1 MSLRTALTRPARYGA
16 LASGTLPV
24 LTFPGVGLAWL
35 AWAALVPGLLLM
47 RAADGP
53 REAAVRGWWFG
64 AGFILTG
71 MYWLIPS
78 IGPALPVLAVLFGAL
93 QAPLGLAAWWLLHG
107 EPTARRAAAALA
119 VLPAVWVS
127 AEFVRS
133 WDALGGPWALLGATQ
148 WEHPAVLSLASIG
161 GVWLVSWAL
170 VTVNTALLVLL
181 CAHEVRLRAAAGTA
195 ALAVLLAGP
204 LVFAEQAAPATA
216 GSASVGLVQSGPTP
230 DEQARLEANIKITRS
245 LAGRPVDLVVWG
257 ESSTTDDLDRKQSTV
272 DRLAALS
279 RSTGA
284 QLLVGE
290 DARKADGRIS
300 KDAVLVDG
308 SGLVARYRKI
318 RLVPFGEYIPLR
330 PLLGWIAGVSAAAGE
345 NRAPGSA
352 VHLLPVVD
360 RDGRPLPVGTL
371 ICFESAFPD
380 MSRTSAQQGAA
391 LIVYQSAT
399 STFQSTWAPAQHAS
413 LGALRAAET
422 GRPVVQAALTGESV
436 AYDAQGRR
444 LVRLTTDESGAV
456 TVRLSLAAPSARTWY
471 VRLGDWVPLTALAV
485 VLAAAATAALPLLRE
500 RRRPGPPPSTTPTGA
515 PPARV

>member
-1 MSLRTALTRPARYGA
+1 MNLRTALSRPARYGA
-16 LASGTLPV
+16 LVSGALPV
-24 LTFPGVGLAWL
+24 LTFPGAGLAAL
-35 AWAALVPGLLLM
+35 AWVALVPGLLVM
-47 RAADGP
+47 RAAGGP

-78 IGPALPVLAVLFGAL
+78 IGPALPLLAVVFGVL
-93 QAPLGLAAWWLLHG
+93 QAPFGLAAWWLLHG
-107 EPTARRAAAALA
+107 RLTPRRSAAALA

-127 AEFVRS
+127 AEYARS
-133 WDALGGPWALLGATQ
+133 WHALGGPWALLGASQ
-148 WEHPAVLSLASIG
+148 WEHPAVLGLATVG

-170 VTVNTALLVLL
+170 VAVNTAMVVLA
-181 CAHEVRLRAAAGTA
+181 CAEGVGLRVLAGGTA
-195 ALAVLLAGP
+195 LASVLAGP
-204 LVFAEQAAPATA
+204 VLFAAQAAPATS
-216 GSASVGLVQSGPTP
+216 GSASVALVQAGQTA
-230 DEQARLEANIKITRS
+230 DEQARLEANVRITRS

-257 ESSTTDDLDRKQSTV
+257 ESSTTADLDRDGATV

-284 QLLVGE
+284 QLMVGE

-300 KDAVLVDG
+300 KDAVLVDS
-308 SGLVARYRKI
+308 SGIVARYRKI

-352 VHLLPVVD
+352 VHLLPVVGQ
-360 RDGRPLPVGTL
+360 DGRPLPIGTL

-380 MSRTSAQQGAA
+380 MSRAAARQGAE

-413 LGALRAAET
+413 LGAIRAAET

-444 LVRLTTDESGAV
+444 QVRLTTGEAGAV
-456 TVRLSLAAPSARTWY
+456 TVRLSLADPSARTWY

-485 VLAAAATAALPLLRE
+485 SLSAAAVGFGPRLRE
-500 RRRPGPPPSTTPTGA
+500 RGRPGTSAAPSADLPS
-515 PPARV
+515 ARV